1 MRLKA
6 IYAKHITFCTLSVYL
21 HLNDAHF
28 DLILLDETIIINI
41 KPFLIYLLTSNM
53 VTHEK
58 NGQEFFLW
66 MVVLK
71 WTLCVWVSWLHEL
84 QVVCMWEV
92 SKCDFFNSIQI
103 VSLSY
108 FIFAKQKNRK
118 IIEVQNHSGDHCCQN
133 SLCRNFVFMMFL

>member
-6 IYAKHITFCTLSVYL
+6 IYAKHITSCTLSVYL

-58 NGQEFFLW
+58 NGREFFLW

-92 SKCDFFNSIQI
+92 SKCDFFSQFKLL
-103 VSLSY
+103 VYPTL
-108 FIFAKQKNRK
+108 FLQNRK
-118 IIEVQNHSGDHCCQN
+118 IEKSSKCKIILVTIVVKMVSAGI
-133 SLCRNFVFMMFL
+133 LFLWCFL